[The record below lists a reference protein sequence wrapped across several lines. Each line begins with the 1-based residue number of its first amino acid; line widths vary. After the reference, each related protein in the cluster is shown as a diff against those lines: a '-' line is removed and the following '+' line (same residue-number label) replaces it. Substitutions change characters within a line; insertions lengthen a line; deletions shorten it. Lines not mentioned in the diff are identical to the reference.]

1 MAPKFLSFLVQPAGK
16 IPLGQPMI
24 ETFLSF
30 FLSGYWLEK
39 TGLFSLGLVF
49 LIGALTF
56 IPRPPICMIGGLIFG
71 LAAFP
76 VALAGSTFGAVIAF
90 LLSRYLFRS
99 RFSDII
105 ERRPRLKLIVEAI
118 DAEGWRLLGLLRLAS
133 PVPGSASN
141 YLFGLTNMRIWP
153 YMAATLLGSA
163 PQVLA
168 FVYLGPAGRIARD
181 AQSISAAN
189 LVFTLAGGALSLCA
203 IFLLTRRVKSMVAV
217 KLASQAGSNI

>member
-1 MAPKFLSFLVQPAGK
+1 
-16 IPLGQPMI
+16 LGQPVI
-24 ETFLSF
+24 DTFLSF
-30 FLSGYWLEK
+30 FSEHGLEK
-39 TGLFSLGLVF
+39 TGLFSLGMVF
-49 LIGALTF
+49 FIGALTF
-56 IPRPPICMIGGLIFG
+56 IPRPPICVIGGLIFG
-71 LAAFP
+71 LTAFP
-76 VALAGSTFGAVIAF
+76 VALAGSTFGAVLAF

-99 RFSDII
+99 RFSGLI

-168 FVYLGPAGRIARD
+168 FVYLGTAGRIALN
-181 AQSISAAN
+181 AQSISVAN

-203 IFLLTRRVKSMVAV
+203 IVLVTRRVKSMVAI
-217 KLASQAGSNI
+217 KLACQTGSRI